1 VSYDEKPGIQ
11 AIKNIAANLLRH
23 SRAGGNPEGEMTQPC
38 VYISQRNGTLYTG
51 VNQSDHSP
59 WGQHG

>member
-1 VSYDEKPGIQ
+1 VDKRRSVTVSYDEKPGIQ

-38 VYISQRNGTLYTG
+38 YTSAKGTAPFIPG
-51 VNQSDHSP
+51 
-59 WGQHG
+59 